1 MARHFVI
8 SLFKVMNMSK
18 PALVIL
24 IVVVAALIVT
34 LGSSLLGGRSFFGG
48 IGLPRL
54 SKAESLW
61 VSHDIGAAWEEVAPA
76 RGINSLA
83 SLFAYTTTTPLAE
96 EPIFL
101 VGTRNQGL
109 FLSANPVLPEES
121 PQEGARSFA
130 AVLLPPALTPQMSV
144 YAIDQSRQHPREFF
158 LALFEDNHGKIVKW
172 VKPEAG
178 KQGLGI
184 SYELYVTSLARYGMF
199 GVRVDPAND
208 RRIWTGGGDGLLVES
223 QNGGASWTTRA
234 RFHEGIQKIVGHP
247 LLASRMWI
255 LGSRGMFITTT
266 NGGSTWTRLNGGL
279 SKAKAGDIHELFYDS
294 ANAQLLAGT
303 DRGILR
309 SRDNGLNWELL
320 PLTIPPSA
328 LPVRGIAVHPRN
340 PATLIV
346 SAHNL
351 VYKSNDGGISW
362 ERNVLPADQTIE
374 RLLFSP
380 KPPYPLYA
388 LTL

>member
-1 MARHFVI
+1 
-8 SLFKVMNMSK
+8 MSK
-18 PALVIL
+18 SFLVIL

-34 LGSSLLGGRSFFGG
+34 LGSSLFGGRSFFGG
-48 IGLPRL
+48 VSLPGFGPLRFL
-54 SKAESLW
+54 SEASKAGSIW
-61 VSHDIGAAWEEVAPA
+61 VSYDSGSAWEEMPAA
-76 RGINSLA
+76 RGMNSLA

-109 FLSANPVLPEES
+109 FLSANPVLPETNPDQS
-121 PQEGARSFA
+121 FRRSFA

-178 KQGLGI
+178 KQGPGI
-184 SYELYVTSLARYGMF
+184 SYELYATSLARYGMF

-208 RRIWTGGGDGLLVES
+208 RRIWAGGGDGLLVES

-266 NGGSTWTRLNGGL
+266 DGGSTWTRLNGGL

-328 LPVRGIAVHPRN
+328 LPVRGIAVHPHN

-346 SAHNL
+346 SAYNL
-351 VYKSNDGGISW
+351 MYKSNDGGISW
-362 ERNVLPADQTIE
+362 ERNVLPADKTIE

-388 LTL
+388 L